1 MAVTKSSGPGI
12 LFRMHA
18 PGQFHQTPGS
28 PWSTGDPRPASP
40 DQAGTRTQ
48 NRFGEKFRSAGVDVS
63 REECHELAIF
73 EDFLE
78 HHVQTNRIY
87 DVQCMLLWSEW
98 IRAFRR
104 RSSGF
109 PDIIREKEF
118 RSVIT
123 DRFGVEIANDG
134 FRGAVYPG
142 IKFVP

>member
-1 MAVTKSSGPGI
+1 MTVTTSSSI
-12 LFRMHA
+12 SFRTPA

-28 PWSTGDPRPASP
+28 PWSTGDNRPASA

-48 NRFGEKFRSAGVDVS
+48 DRFGEKFRSAGVDVS

-73 EDFLE
+73 EDFLDL
-78 HHVQTNRIY
+78 HVQANRIC

-123 DRFGVEIANDG
+123 KKFGTEIANDG